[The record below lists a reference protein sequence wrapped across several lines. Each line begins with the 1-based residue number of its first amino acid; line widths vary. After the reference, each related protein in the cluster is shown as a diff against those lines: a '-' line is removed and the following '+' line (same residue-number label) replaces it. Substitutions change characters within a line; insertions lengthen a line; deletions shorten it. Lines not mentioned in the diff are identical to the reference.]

1 MILTVDIGNSAVKVG
16 LWKGDSL
23 IGKYL
28 FETKS
33 LIGNPAA
40 LAKGLRAIPSDG
52 ITHAAMCS
60 VVPTLTPAMASAI
73 GDLFGIEVMK
83 VDGETEAALKIHYED
98 RTKLGADR
106 VAAAIGAYSKYGG
119 PCVVCDF
126 GTATT
131 IDLVEADGSFAGGI
145 IAPGIGMMAEL
156 VAEKTAQLVR
166 TEPRKPEKL
175 LGDSTSSCIESGI
188 YHSAVGLV
196 EATVMRLKEKSD
208 ARLKVIATGGFASLV
223 AEGTKAIDIVD
234 DNLVLE
240 GLRLALPSE

>member
-1 MILTVDIGNSAVKVG
+1 MILTIDIGNSAVKVG
-16 LWKGDSL
+16 LWKSDSL

-33 LIGNPAA
+33 LMEDPAA
-40 LAKGLRAIPSDG
+40 LAKALRSIPSDG

-60 VVPTLTPAMASAI
+60 VVPKLTPAMASAI

-83 VDGETEAALKIHYED
+83 VDGETEAALRIHYAD

-166 TEPRKPEKL
+166 TEPRKPEKI

-196 EATVMRLKEKSD
+196 EATVMRLKEESD

-223 AEGTKAIDIVD
+223 AEGTKTIDLVD